1 MPHQS
6 KNNNITSR
14 SGLLPIVLGVTG
26 HVDLL
31 EEDIPFYKDQ
41 LSQLFTQLKK
51 DYPNTPLQLINPLAE
66 GADRI
71 VAHVAT
77 EHNIEL
83 IIPLPLPE
91 NEYVKDFPDSID
103 EYQALKKTTSVE
115 NCFELPLA
123 PGNTEDNICE
133 HGLHR
138 DQQYALVGSYI
149 TMRCHILIALWDG
162 IENNATGG
170 TAQVVQFK
178 LTGTTNPCDHNIN
191 LLDPVDNGP
200 VFHIDARRLSNEFP
214 GIPSSYKWLYPE
226 GRSEED
232 YKNILGYIETFN
244 SETLRENTVLI
255 EKSRNYVIPENNKL
269 AKPERNILDTYA
281 MADFFAIHYQ
291 RSAHRTLISIL
302 ILAGAMALSFEI
314 YAHLIV
320 DPFILALYPI
330 FFIGITGIYF
340 WHRQVGAHGKY
351 LDYRALA
358 EGLRVQIFWRLAGI
372 CDAVSDNYLL
382 KQNDEL
388 QWIREGLRGSHIL
401 PAPKQDLDLVY
412 LYWIKDQEDYFTK
425 CAHRQHEKLER
436 LEHYANL
443 LYGSGLLVSIIA
455 IVFWDLLEH
464 AKTLHHVLIVF
475 MGFTPIVAALWINYS
490 EKVSLQAQSKQYT
503 RFATIFNR
511 ARKLFES
518 MKQNTETNQLQIQ
531 RLIKELGREALIEN
545 GDWVIMRRERPIE
558 IPKG

>member
-1 MPHQS
+1 
-6 KNNNITSR
+6 
-14 SGLLPIVLGVTG
+14 VLGVTG
-26 HVDLL
+26 HVDIL

-51 DYPNTPLQLINPLAE
+51 DYPNTPLQIINPLAE

-91 NEYVKDFPDSID
+91 KEYVKDFPDTID
-103 EYQALKKTTSVE
+103 EYQAIKKTSSVE

-162 IENNATGG
+162 VENKATGG
-170 TAQVVQFK
+170 TAQVVQFQ
-178 LTGTTNPCDHNIN
+178 LAGTTNPCDHNIN

-200 VFHIDARRLSNEFP
+200 VFHIDARRLINEFP
-214 GIPSSYKWLYPE
+214 VIPSSSKWLYPE

-255 EKSRNYVIPENNKL
+255 EKSRNYVIPKNKKL
-269 AKPERNILDTYA
+269 AKTEKNILDTYA
-281 MADFFAIHYQ
+281 MADVFAIHYQ

-330 FFIGITGIYF
+330 FFIGITGIYI

-382 KQNDEL
+382 KQNGEL

-490 EKVSLQAQSKQYT
+490 EKTSLQAQSKQYA

-518 MKQNTETNQLQIQ
+518 MKQNTETNQLQIR
-531 RLIKELGREALIEN
+531 RLVKELGREALIEN